1 MSNFGSDVFEEL
13 ERKGIT
19 QRQLAQALGIS
30 APYLNDILNGRR
42 EATLQ
47 KERIRAYLKEKEEAK
62 HGQR

>member
-1 MSNFGSDVFEEL
+1 MSSFGSDVFEEL

-19 QRQLAQALGIS
+19 QRQLAQAIGIS

-47 KERIRAYLKEKEEAK
+47 KERIRAYLKEKGEAK

>member
-1 MSNFGSDVFEEL
+1 MSSFGSDVFEEL

-19 QRQLAQALGIS
+19 QRQLAQAIGIS

-47 KERIRAYLKEKEEAK
+47 KERIRVYLKEKGEAK

>member
-1 MSNFGSDVFEEL
+1 MSSFGSDVFEEL

-47 KERIRAYLKEKEEAK
+47 KERIKAYLKENEGADE
-62 HGQR
+62 

>member
-42 EATLQ
+42 EASLQ
-47 KERIRAYLKEKEEAK
+47 KERIKAYLKEKEGVK